1 MLPSNVVLIFH
12 LIAAKSYLT
21 ALHWSTQHLREHE
34 ASLALSE
41 RFIYQSVKIA
51 AFECEYM

>member
-12 LIAAKSYLT
+12 LIVAKSYLT
-21 ALHWSTQHLREHE
+21 ALHWSTQHLREYE
-34 ASLALSE
+34 AFLALLE
-41 RFIYQSVKIA
+41 RFYLESKPT